1 MIENS
6 ENKAVM
12 RNPAYHETKQHCD
25 AMFAFNVY
33 PCTIP
38 TDFSFVPLHWH
49 DSMEIIYVKCGRGI
63 VQVDFTTYTAEAGDI
78 FLVQPGHLHGLRSIL
93 KEHMEYENIIFDMS
107 FLGSSYVDMCSQKYL
122 LPIINGKIQLPHHI
136 GKNSEL
142 YTSAAACLDACDRLC
157 SIHTNGYE
165 LGVKG
170 HLMVFFSLIIQLA
183 CHKEESSINL
193 AVHKNLQKL
202 KTVISRIDLD
212 YDKKLTIN
220 DIADECGYSAS
231 HFMRWFKDVTG
242 SGFTNYLIEYR
253 LNKAALALKDSDDT
267 ILYIAEKNG
276 FDNLSNFNRLFKKK
290 FEMTPS
296 QFRQVVLDKKSV
308 HIE

>member
-1 MIENS
+1 MSKNS
-6 ENKAVM
+6 ENKTIM
-12 RNPAYHETKQHCD
+12 RDPVYHETKQHSD
-25 AMFAFNVY
+25 AMFAFNIY

-49 DSMEIIYVKCGRGI
+49 DSMEIIYVKRGTGI
-63 VQVDFTTYTAEAGDI
+63 VQVDFTTYNAVAGDI
-78 FLVQPGHLHGLRSIL
+78 FLVQPGHLHGLRNIL
-93 KEHMEYENIIFDMS
+93 KEHMEYENIIFDMN
-107 FLGSSYVDMCSQKYL
+107 FLGSSYVDLCSQKYL
-122 LPIINGKIQLPHHI
+122 LPIINGKIQLPHYI

-142 YTSAAACLDACDRLC
+142 YTSVAACLDACDSLG

-165 LGVKG
+165 LGIKG
-170 HLMVFFSLIIQLA
+170 YLMVFLSMLMQSV
-183 CHKEESSINL
+183 CYKEKCCADLTIN
-193 AVHKNLQKL
+193 KNIQKL
-202 KTVISRIDLD
+202 KTVLSRIDLD

-220 DIADECGYSAS
+220 DMADECGYSAS

-253 LNKAALALKDSDDT
+253 LNKAALALKESDDT

-296 QFRQVVLDKKSV
+296 QFRQGGA
-308 HIE
+308 